1 MAGGFAAAN
10 NGSRLSTVLCCLT
23 LSPTTPQV
31 TPFGLRK
38 SIWGSVTTSAVRSK
52 FSFMFDGGS
61 IGLLGSA
68 YLSVAAAESV
78 TGEDTANEDAM
89 AAVIPAAAPA
99 FRKLRRVESS
109 ATACPG

>member
-1 MAGGFAAAN
+1 MPLAHDAAN
-10 NGSRLSTVLCCLT
+10 NRSRLSTVFCCLT

-68 YLSVAAAESV
+68 YLSVAAADLV
-78 TGEDTANEDAM
+78 
-89 AAVIPAAAPA
+89 AAGGAAAAEAKAAAAPA
-99 FRKLRRVESS
+99 ARPRFTENRSGV
-109 ATACPG
+109 

>member
-1 MAGGFAAAN
+1 MPTGYAVPN
-10 NGSRLSTVLCCLT
+10 NRPRLSTVLCCLT

-52 FSFMFDGGS
+52 FSFMSDGGS

-68 YLSVAAAESV
+68 YLSVAAAELV
-78 TGEDTANEDAM
+78 TVEDAANEDAM
-89 AAVIPAAAPA
+89 AAVSPTAAPV
-99 FRKLRRVESS
+99 FRKLRRVVS
-109 ATACPG
+109 ATGCSG

>member
-52 FSFMFDGGS
+52 FNFMFDGGS

-68 YLSVAAAESV
+68 YLSVAAADLV
-78 TGEDTANEDAM
+78 TAGVASPGGAM
-89 AAVIPAAAPA
+89 AGGDPPCAP
-99 FRKLRRVESS
+99 RLLKLGGGGES
-109 ATACPG
+109 A

>member
-52 FSFMFDGGS
+52 FNFMFDGGS

-68 YLSVAAAESV
+68 YLSVAAAGLV
-78 TGEDTANEDAM
+78 TAGEDVSLKPEWGR
-89 AAVIPAAAPA
+89 VPRGAPR
-99 FRKLRRVESS
+99 FL
-109 ATACPG
+109 